1 MHRLYR
7 INIGDDEHGSKISI
21 RVVVRLN
28 FLLAYN
34 VHKPINETSIK
45 RYVLFMHYGLTIK
58 VLSLIEPFTTGSIW
72 ILVHFIGQI
81 IPFLFYAYYAIY
93 SLDNFIPIQGRSGP
107 TTNPEILI
115 AIITGSTGVL
125 MVGQLIQTLCIFRRP
140 VIWMCA
146 FLFVF
151 FVFVVL
157 MATPIGFPYREVLS
171 QQRFW
176 IFVSKNI
183 LRSQNCYSKCSCN
196 SIQHTERQFYNFDR
210 TVRRD
215 NSGYF
220 MLPMDRHSNHFVQN
234 LIPEFA
240 SHVSTADECES
251 EMFCGSP
258 LYMSRMIEQS
268 YVFDHVVATHF
279 L

>member
-1 MHRLYR
+1 M
-7 INIGDDEHGSKISI
+7 
-21 RVVVRLN
+21 
-28 FLLAYN
+28 
-34 VHKPINETSIK
+34 
-45 RYVLFMHYGLTIK
+45 
-58 VLSLIEPFTTGSIW
+58 
-72 ILVHFIGQI
+72 
-81 IPFLFYAYYAIY
+81 IPFIFYAYYAIY

-115 AIITGSTGVL
+115 AIVTICTGIL

-140 VIWMCA
+140 VIWMLG

-151 FVFVVL
+151 FVFIIL
-157 MATPIGFPYREVLS
+157 MATPLGFPYREALS

-176 IFVSKNI
+176 IFVSWTN
-183 LRSQNCYSKCSCN
+183 LSRNWYSKRTCN
-196 SIQHTERQFYNFDR
+196 SIQHTERQFYNFDK

-220 MLPMDRHSNHFVQN
+220 MLPMDRHSNHFVDD

-240 SHVSTADECES
+240 SQISSADECET

-268 YVFDHVVATHF
+268 YV
-279 L
+279 